1 MIFACPADTLKCL
14 LEQAT
19 KQKYMVT
26 CLLASVRHA
35 IRGLMQSDT
44 CMSRNNY
51 QCMHGELKR
60 FKYMGFNKVY
70 VRQLRSVNIVS
81 TQQQEINYIGVLK

>member
-1 MIFACPADTLKCL
+1 
-14 LEQAT
+14 
-19 KQKYMVT
+19 
-26 CLLASVRHA
+26 
-35 IRGLMQSDT
+35 
-44 CMSRNNY
+44 MSRNNY